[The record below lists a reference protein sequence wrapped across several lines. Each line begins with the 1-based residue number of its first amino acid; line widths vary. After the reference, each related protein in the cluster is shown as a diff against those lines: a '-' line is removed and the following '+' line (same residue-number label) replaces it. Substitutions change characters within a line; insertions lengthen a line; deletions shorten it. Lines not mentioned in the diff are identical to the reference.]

1 MGEIDLEQFYFQP
14 DPLNT
19 QDSLV
24 MNAKQPKQPTPGR
37 EDRQRRLM
45 GPILDV
51 FDHLHG
57 RGWVTLAG
65 VVILIILIAMS
76 FLPQG

>member
-1 MGEIDLEQFYFQP
+1 MGGGLKMSVKP
-14 DPLNT
+14 PL
-19 QDSLV
+19 
-24 MNAKQPKQPTPGR
+24 PGR

-45 GPILDV
+45 GPILDL

-65 VVILIILIAMS
+65 VVILIVLIVIS
-76 FLPQG
+76 FLP